1 MKYPF
6 SLEKLIEDF
15 EMFPGIG
22 PKTAERLA
30 LFTILNLEK
39 EDVER
44 FSQSLLIA
52 KSKLRFCDVCGSIT
66 DVSVCDIC
74 SDEDRESKIIIVE
87 NTKDVITFEKTNQFR
102 GKYHVLNGVIS
113 PSAGIGPEQINL
125 DKLISRV
132 EDEKINEVIIAT
144 SSSINGEITAMYI
157 ANKLKE
163 TNAKVYRIGYGL
175 PVGADIEYTDEITL
189 IKALEGKK
197 EI

>member
-15 EMFPGIG
+15 EMFPGVG

-30 LFTILNLEK
+30 FFTILNLEK

-44 FSQSLLIA
+44 FSKSLLNA
-52 KSKLRFCDVCGSIT
+52 KNELKYCSTCGSIT
-66 DVSVCDIC
+66 DVDICDIC
-74 SDEDRESKIIIVE
+74 SDQEREKKLIVVE
-87 NTKDVITFEKTNQFR
+87 NTKDVITFEKTNQYKGR
-102 GKYHVLNGVIS
+102 YHVLNGVIS
-113 PSAGIGPEQINL
+113 PSSGIGPNQINF
-125 DKLISRV
+125 DKLLERV
-132 EDEKINEVIIAT
+132 EQEAIMEVIIAT

-157 ANKLKE
+157 NNKLKG
-163 TNAKVYRIGYGL
+163 TKAKVYRIGYGL

>member
-15 EMFPGIG
+15 EMFPGVG

-30 LFTILNLEK
+30 FFTILNLEK

-44 FSQSLLIA
+44 FSKSLLNA
-52 KSKLRFCDVCGSIT
+52 KNELKYCSTCGSIT
-66 DVSVCDIC
+66 DVDICDIC
-74 SDEDRESKIIIVE
+74 SDQEREKKLIVVE
-87 NTKDVITFEKTNQFR
+87 NTKDVITFEKTNQYKGR
-102 GKYHVLNGVIS
+102 YHVLNGVIS
-113 PSAGIGPEQINL
+113 PSSGIGPNQINF
-125 DKLISRV
+125 DKLLERV
-132 EDEKINEVIIAT
+132 EQEAITEVIIAT

-157 ANKLKE
+157 NNKLKG
-163 TNAKVYRIGYGL
+163 TKAKVYRIGYGL